1 MPVVEV
7 HLSNIHARE
16 EFRRHSVIAPVARG
30 QIAGFGPASYLLG
43 LDALL
48 VVLGSPR
55 PAGTPASRPAR
66 PPGPQPRSGCGRT
79 TTPRCPAARTPGR
92 LSSPPASPAVNR
104 SCPPSSKSLSR
115 RGERSDHPVR
125 SDDRL
130 LVERCQAGD
139 LSAFEPL
146 VEKYR
151 QRVWRLA
158 YNVLRDRE
166 EAWDVAQDAFIRAY
180 QALPSFRGQSA
191 FYTWL
196 FRIVMNLAA
205 DRARQRAARGR
216 AFGTERVP
224 EEDWERLMTDQDAS
238 PDSSAAQTEDRERIA
253 KALDTL
259 SDDHRTIIMLSD
271 VEGLAYR
278 EIAEVLDIPIGTVM
292 SRLHNARKR
301 LRGALKP
308 LLAAVVALLLAW
320 PGGVALA
327 QGSAQAPGSPAA
339 ATVHFGARVYL
350 ATDGPAPPNT
360 PPDLPDRAAG
370 GALRPEAPAAVPVS
384 AVPSPP
390 AGGRRSAGG
399 GHAPHRAGRGPAA
412 GADSRRDGSRRRC
425 ACACG
430 WCEATSP
437 R

>member
-1 MPVVEV
+1 M
-7 HLSNIHARE
+7 
-16 EFRRHSVIAPVARG
+16 
-30 QIAGFGPASYLLG
+30 
-43 LDALL
+43 
-48 VVLGSPR
+48 SP
-55 PAGTPASRPAR
+55 
-66 PPGPQPRSGCGRT
+66 
-79 TTPRCPAARTPGR
+79 
-92 LSSPPASPAVNR
+92 
-104 SCPPSSKSLSR
+104 
-115 RGERSDHPVR
+115 
-125 SDDRL
+125 DDRL

-224 EEDWERLMTDQDAS
+224 EEDWERLMADQSAA
-238 PDSSAAQTEDRERIA
+238 PDSSAAQTENRERIMR
-253 KALDTL
+253 ALDTL
-259 SDDHRTIIMLSD
+259 SEDHRTIIMLSD

-278 EIAEVLDIPIGTVM
+278 EIAEVLDVPIGTVM

-301 LRGALKP
+301 LRQALKP
-308 LLAAVVALLLAW
+308 LLAAVIVVLLAW
-320 PGGVALA
+320 TAGPVSAQGPPPATAPGGPS
-327 QGSAQAPGSPAA
+327 SAM
-339 ATVHFGARVYL
+339 VHFGARVYL
-350 ATDGPAPPNT
+350 ATDGPAPLN
-360 PPDLPDRAAG
+360 PPDLPSEPRVERYVLKLRQLFRYQQYHPLQQVGAEVPMGATHRAVLTGDRQLELTPEGMAQRAVR
-370 GALRPEAPAAVPVS
+370 LRVRLVRGNITELTTNLEAPAGAATIIGGPRHGDGVLIILLW
-384 AVPSPP
+384 ASPNP
-390 AGGRRSAGG
+390 
-399 GHAPHRAGRGPAA
+399 
-412 GADSRRDGSRRRC
+412 
-425 ACACG
+425 
-430 WCEATSP
+430 P